1 MLQFAQQKQTAFR
14 ARLSEEEWPGQEA
27 TAGRSE
33 CVNVTAA
40 SQTSES
46 QFSKLFH
53 KMNGSMGNNPYTHR
67 LALLVV
73 EAHLGMQ
80 PKIVTEFLIKR
91 GRQTFND
98 LGRACGLPA
107 SQLRITLECLLQQNC
122 VTAHLYEENAKTPN
136 PIVRQVYE
144 ANLPAIFHRIRFP
157 RFLDFICHDLG
168 PIKGPVAEAIIKNI
182 MHHGRLRFDQVLAA
196 TADDHHDNNSNHI
209 SKHTVRT
216 IFATLVDRRYLERS
230 PPCNLPLLPPV
241 IFSSKQKKSKKKE
254 PKQESIEYDE
264 QKHLLAQKKLHKL
277 FTDVRYRLHEEIR
290 LGDDGDEGEQKED
303 EDEDL
308 MMMMTTTAEN
318 GNGTSSK
325 KKRKGDQLPAA
336 STKKKRW
343 GRNVIDDDEEDDDSD
358 AVVEIKEDDDEEKV
372 PNGTENNKNNRTA
385 TDTGKKSDDDAPI
398 DVDDDANDRDDD
410 LAAVGLPEKDNDNYY
425 DEEETE
431 SDEDK
436 DGIIK
441 EAHQQGGG
449 RGGKRGKKRDGND
462 EDEDDDEDIK
472 ETMIDM
478 GPEKTTWRV
487 NCEELD
493 RRLRNDAIVTLIE
506 SRYGRPGAVAIAAL
520 LDLNAKPEAAVKNTV
535 KTGPIEDQE
544 QLLVSQPFS
553 MEVIMRKV
561 EERRQTNT
569 GGNGSDDGSGDANAT
584 SKVIRH
590 ALKAMSKRH
599 AGGLLEKFTGRNN
612 EDVYMLNIGEAV
624 DKLRLL
630 HFQTFL
636 SKKFKEGG
644 VRVWN
649 LLRIKGQLEQKQI
662 TEAAMLAKEEARE
675 ALYALLRAGY
685 LKLQDVPK
693 TADHA
698 PSRTIYTWRA
708 HWKTAMNK
716 FKADM
721 YKSLGNV
728 MIRLKVELTKRAS
741 FLEMCEKVTAGNL
754 DPSVLDKRQLA
765 EAKQVTTLLEG
776 SMLRLDEEIALFNWA
791 G

>member
-1 MLQFAQQKQTAFR
+1 
-14 ARLSEEEWPGQEA
+14 
-27 TAGRSE
+27 
-33 CVNVTAA
+33 
-40 SQTSES
+40 
-46 QFSKLFH
+46 
-53 KMNGSMGNNPYTHR
+53 MGNNPYTHR

-80 PKIVTEFLIKR
+80 PKLVTEFLIKR

-98 LGRACGLPA
+98 LGRACGLPT

-144 ANLPAIFHRIRFP
+144 VNLPAIFHRIRFP
-157 RFLDFICHDLG
+157 RFLDFIRHDFG
-168 PIKGPVAEAIIKNI
+168 PIKGPVAEAIIKNV

-196 TADDHHDNNSNHI
+196 TADDHHDDNDNNNNNNINNNI

-230 PPCNLPLLPPV
+230 PPCNLPLLPPA

-290 LGDDGDEGEQKED
+290 LGDDDDDEGERRED

-308 MMMMTTTAEN
+308 MMTTTTTTTEN
-318 GNGTSSK
+318 AKGTSSK

-336 STKKKRW
+336 STKKKRS
-343 GRNVIDDDEEDDDSD
+343 GRNVIEDDEEDDDSD

-372 PNGTENNKNNRTA
+372 PNGIENKKKGSTA
-385 TDTGKKSDDDAPI
+385 TNTRKKSNNGAPI
-398 DVDDDANDRDDD
+398 VIDNGGDED
-410 LAAVGLPEKDNDNYY
+410 LAAVGLPEKDNGDYY

-436 DGIIK
+436 DAIIK
-441 EAHQQGGG
+441 GAHQQGGG
-449 RGGKRGKKRDGND
+449 GRGRGGNRGKKRDGND
-462 EDEDDDEDIK
+462 EEEDDDEDIK

-493 RRLRNDAIVTLIE
+493 RRLRNNAIVTLIE

-561 EERRQTNT
+561 EERKQTNT
-569 GGNGSDDGSGDANAT
+569 GGSGSDSGSGDATGT
-584 SKVIRH
+584 SKVVRH

-612 EDVYMLNIGEAV
+612 VDVYMLNIGEAV

-728 MIRLKVELTKRAS
+728 MIRLKVELTKRAA

-776 SMLRLDEEIALFNWA
+776 SMLRLDEEIALFDF
-791 G
+791 